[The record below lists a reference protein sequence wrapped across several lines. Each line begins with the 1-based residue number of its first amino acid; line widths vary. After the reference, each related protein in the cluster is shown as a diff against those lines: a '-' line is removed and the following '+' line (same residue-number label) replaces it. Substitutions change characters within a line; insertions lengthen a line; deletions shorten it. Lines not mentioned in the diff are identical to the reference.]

1 MRSKPILRTTTMI
14 LFFILSLLLIVGVV
28 TVQAWQGDGGELTTG
43 QPAFGN
49 ITTAGGTLT
58 YTYSLSDSRAVTLQV
73 IGEVAQPTITILKN
87 GQPVANQPN
96 TEGSKIVSLT
106 ALLDAGTYTV
116 QVGTVNNSVGSLIVV
131 VQSATPVTTGQLP
144 IASVV
149 SGQVTADIA
158 TATYN
163 FTALPEA
170 AFLYF
175 ESTLP
180 TGGATIHLKNMAAGT
195 ESVINGADVSGTRFR
210 IPAGSTAYEVDVT
223 FSGTDQ
229 AQTFTLC
236 LTLVSASSCET
247 GSAPQTST
255 TGDVPVSTPDASN
268 PSACT
273 VTPLN
278 TNGANIRKYADT
290 ASPIVIGLPN
300 GEVAS
305 VVGVSPAGN
314 FFKVSYKNAGGW
326 VAAIAVGTSGDCANI
341 PVVNPPAFVPTPTP
355 TPIPPTKQPEPIGPC
370 LITMADKAFVY
381 TRPDAQPDYLSD
393 QVQKGYQLIPVGRL
407 KDNSWWKTNYLNSWI
422 ETKYLGHE
430 AKVSGNCNHLP
441 VVSYP

>member
-1 MRSKPILRTTTMI
+1 MHQSPLLRIRTLI
-14 LFFILSLLLIVGVV
+14 LLLISSLVLIVGAV
-28 TVQAWQGDGGELTTG
+28 TVHAWQGNGGELVTG

-49 ITTAGGTLT
+49 ITTANSTLT

-73 IGEVAQPTITILKN
+73 IGEVAQPTITVLKA

-106 ALLDAGTYTV
+106 VLLDAGTYTV
-116 QVGTVNNSVGSLIVV
+116 QVGTVNNSVGSVIVV

-149 SGQVTADIA
+149 IGQVTADA
-158 TATYN
+158 TSATYN
-163 FTALPEA
+163 FTAFPEP

-210 IPAGSTAYEVDVT
+210 IPAGSTAYEIDVAFT
-223 FSGTDQ
+223 GTDQ
-229 AQTFTLC
+229 PQTFTLC
-236 LTLVSASSCET
+236 LTLVSASSCES
-247 GSAPQTST
+247 GSAPQTNT
-255 TGDVPVSTPDASN
+255 TGDGSTPPDTSN

-278 TNGANIRKYADT
+278 ANGANIRKTADT
-290 ASPIVIGLPN
+290 ASPVIIGLPN
-300 GEVAS
+300 GAVAS
-305 VVGVSPAGN
+305 VTGISPAGN
-314 FFKVSYKNAGGW
+314 FFKVNYKNVNGW
-326 VAAIAVGTSGDCANI
+326 VAQVAVGSSGDCSGV
-341 PVVNPPAFVPTPTP
+341 PVVNPPLFVPTPTP
-355 TPIPPTKQPEPIGPC
+355 TPIPPTSTPEPSGPC
-370 LITMADKAFVY
+370 LITMADKVY
-381 TRPDAQPDYLSD
+381 VYSQPNAIPDYIFD
-393 QVQKGYQLIPVGRL
+393 QVQKGYQLSPIGRL
-407 KDNSWWKTNYLNSWI
+407 KDNSWWKTNYGSSWI
-422 ETKYLGHE
+422 QTKYLGHE